1 MKSLLILG
9 AADGA
14 LSAYRVAADLGYRTI
29 AVDRS
34 PTAPGVALA
43 DEYLPLSTR
52 DAAAILAALDG
63 RTDLAG
69 VLAPAS
75 DVAVPTLRVLTAALG
90 LPGQISEVAARASV
104 DKWVL
109 RGILD
114 ELGVSSY
121 PWIKG
126 SDPAELAERAGT
138 LRFPVFVKPADAQSG
153 RGVTR
158 CASPGEVLAAAQEAL
173 PRSYSGVVM
182 VEEEVPGVLYNC
194 ECIVDG
200 GRAAFVA
207 TTRQELSAPP
217 LVLTMSRDMPA
228 GLSAPIEDTT
238 RSIIEK
244 VCARLDYQRGPLNLD
259 LIVTPDGEPFIIE
272 LGLRTG
278 GNGTDDMVRLCY
290 GVDPTRAA
298 VHAAVGLPIELAPH
312 APRPVRWQVL
322 ASDRAGELV
331 GISGAEPA
339 GARPEVVRLEVLGRP
354 GQRVRRYQ
362 DVADRLG
369 WFVVH
374 AATTAELDAA
384 ADLVARTLR
393 FDVAEREGL
402 DAHG

>member
-1 MKSLLILG
+1 MTSLLILG

-14 LSAYRVAADLGYRTI
+14 LSAYRAAADMGFRTI

-52 DAAAILAALDG
+52 DADGILTALDG

-75 DVAVPTLRVLTAALG
+75 DVAVPTLRTLTAALG
-90 LPGQISEVAARASV
+90 LPGRLSELAASASV

-121 PWIKG
+121 PWIMG
-126 SDPAELAERAGT
+126 TDPAEVAERAAA

-158 CASPGEVLAAAQEAL
+158 CVSPASVLDAAVVARE
-173 PRSYSGVVM
+173 RSYSGVVM
-182 VEEEVPGVLYNC
+182 VEEEIPGVLYNC

-200 GRAAFVA
+200 GRVVLAAIS
-207 TTRQELSAPP
+207 RQVLCPPP
-217 LVLTMSRDMPA
+217 LVLTVRRDMPA
-228 GLSAPIEDTT
+228 GLPVDIEDTT

-244 VCARLDYQRGPLNLD
+244 VCARLDYQRGPMNLD
-259 LIVTPDGEPFIIE
+259 FIVTPDGEPYVIE

-278 GNGTDDMVRLCY
+278 GNGTDDLVRLCY

-298 VHAAVGLPIELAPH
+298 VLAAVGRPIELAPH
-312 APRPVRWQVL
+312 PPRPVRWQVL
-322 ASDRAGELV
+322 ASAISGELV
-331 GISGAEPA
+331 AIA
-339 GARPEVVRLEVLGRP
+339 GEAAATALPEVFRLELLARPGRQV
-354 GQRVRRYQ
+354 GTYQ
-362 DVADRLG
+362 DVSDRLG

-374 AATTAELDAA
+374 ADTATALDAA
-384 ADLVARTLR
+384 AQLVTETLR
-393 FDVAEREGL
+393 FEVSDRADG
-402 DAHG
+402 

>member
-1 MKSLLILG
+1 MTSLLILG

-14 LSAYRVAADLGYRTI
+14 LTAYRAAADMGYRTI

-43 DEYLPLSTR
+43 DEYLRLSTR
-52 DAAAILAALDG
+52 DADGILAALDG

-75 DVAVPTLRVLTAALG
+75 DVAVPTLRTLTTALG
-90 LPGQISEVAARASV
+90 LPSPLSDLAARASV

-109 RGILD
+109 RGVLD

-126 SDPAELAERAGT
+126 SDPVELAERARA

-158 CASPGEVLAAAQEAL
+158 CLSPDDVLDAAVAARI
-173 PRSYSGVVM
+173 RSYSGVVM

-194 ECIVDG
+194 ECVIDG
-200 GRAAFVA
+200 GRVALAA
-207 TTRQELSAPP
+207 TSRQTLCAPP
-217 LVLTMSRDMPA
+217 LVLTVRRDMPA
-228 GLSAPIEDTT
+228 GLPSDVEDTT

-259 LIVTPDGEPFIIE
+259 LIVTPDGDPYVIE

-278 GNGTDDMVRLCY
+278 GNGTDDMVRLCH

-298 VHAAVGLPIELAPH
+298 VLAAVGMPIELAPH

-322 ASDRAGELV
+322 ASESAGRLV
-331 GISGAEPA
+331 GIAGEEPVRA
-339 GARPEVVRLEVLGRP
+339 MPEVFRLEVLARP
-354 GQRVRRYQ
+354 GQPVRPYQ

-369 WFVVH
+369 WFVAH
-374 AATTAELDAA
+374 ADTADELDAA
-384 ADLVARTLR
+384 ADAVARTLR
-393 FDVAEREGL
+393 FEVSDR
-402 DAHG
+402 AHG

>member
-1 MKSLLILG
+1 MTSLLILG

-14 LSAYRVAADLGYRTI
+14 LSAYRAAAEMGYRTI

-34 PTAPGVALA
+34 ATAPGVALA

-52 DAAAILAALDG
+52 DADGILAALDG

-75 DVAVPTLRVLTAALG
+75 DAAVPTLRTLTAALG
-90 LPGQISEVAARASV
+90 LPGQMSDLAARASV

-121 PWIKG
+121 PWIMA
-126 SDPAELAERAGT
+126 SDPAELAERAAT

-158 CASPGEVLAAAQEAL
+158 CTTPSEVLDAAVVARE
-173 PRSYSGVVM
+173 RSYSGVIM
-182 VEEEVPGVLYNC
+182 VEEEIPGVLYNC

-200 GRAAFVA
+200 GRVALAAIS
-207 TTRQELSAPP
+207 RQALCPPP
-217 LVLTMSRDMPA
+217 LVLTVRRDMPA
-228 GLSAPIEDTT
+228 GLPLDVEDTT
-238 RSIIEK
+238 RSVIEK
-244 VCARLDYQRGPLNLD
+244 VCARLGYQRGPLNLD
-259 LIVTPDGEPFIIE
+259 LIVTPDGEPYIIE

-298 VHAAVGLPIELAPH
+298 VLAAVDRPIELTPH
-312 APRPVRWQVL
+312 PPRPVRWQVL
-322 ASDRAGELV
+322 ASERAGDLV
-331 GISGAEPA
+331 GIWGEASTRALPD
-339 GARPEVVRLEVLGRP
+339 VFRLEVLARPGRP
-354 GQRVRRYQ
+354 VHPYQ
-362 DVADRLG
+362 DVSDRLG

-374 AATTAELDAA
+374 ADTAPALDAA

-393 FDVAEREGL
+393 FEVSTRADG
-402 DAHG
+402 

>member
-1 MKSLLILG
+1 MTSLLILG
-9 AADGA
+9 AADGS
-14 LSAYRVAADLGYRTI
+14 LSTYRAAADMGYRTI

-34 PTAPGVALA
+34 ATAPGVALA

-52 DAAAILAALDG
+52 DAGGILAALDG
-63 RTDLAG
+63 RTELAG

-75 DVAVPTLRVLTAALG
+75 DVAVPTRRALTTALG
-90 LPGQISEVAARASV
+90 LPGQLSDVAARASV

-126 SDPAELAERAGT
+126 NDPVELAGRAGT

-158 CASPGEVLAAAQEAL
+158 CASPGEVVAAALKAH
-173 PRSYSGVVM
+173 RHSYSGVIM
-182 VEEEVPGVLYNC
+182 AEEEVPGVLYNC

-200 GRAAFVA
+200 GRVVFVA
-207 TTRQELSAPP
+207 TSRQTLCAPP
-217 LVLTMSRDMPA
+217 LILTVRRDMPA
-228 GLSAPIEDTT
+228 GLPQDIEHTT

-244 VCARLDYQRGPLNLD
+244 VCARLDYLRGPVNLD
-259 LIVTPDGEPFIIE
+259 LIVTPEGEPYIIE

-278 GNGTDDMVRLCY
+278 GNGTDDMIRLCY

-298 VHAAVGLPIELAPH
+298 VHAAVGRPIELSPH
-312 APRPVRWQVL
+312 PPRPVRWQVL
-322 ASDRAGELV
+322 ASERAGELV
-331 GISGAEPA
+331 GVSGE
-339 GARPEVVRLEVLGRP
+339 ARARALPGLVRLELLARP
-354 GQRVRRYQ
+354 CQRVRPYQ
-362 DVADRLG
+362 DVSDRLG

-374 AATTAELDAA
+374 AATANELDAS

-393 FDVAEREGL
+393 FEVSERKEIY
-402 DAHG
+402 AHR